1 MMPER
6 EEEEKEETQ
15 KAKEE
20 KHPSLDHE
28 AQKHH
33 NKNVTVILDLEQS
46 TSTSSSKTSS
56 SSPSNGESS
65 FPFTP
70 QEQKRIIRQIDLRVV
85 LLLGAMYAVS
95 LIDRSQIGL
104 AMISGMGTDLQLTV
118 GARYNIINAVFFGPY
133 VLFQLPSTVLLRKI
147 GPKRFLSGATLA
159 WGLATLACGFV
170 REWRDLVALRVVLGA
185 CEAGFYPAS
194 IYLLSTW
201 YTRYELQKRFAG
213 LLILGVIPAAFSGI
227 LAFGISHLEGRGI
240 AGGGPSWWGRSL
252 KQKNPLDATSSSS
265 DDDGDHLSYGPGL
278 AGWRWIF
285 ILYGITTC
293 VIAGVAWFLLVD
305 FPEKIAFGGGN
316 SGGSHNDDDG
326 DGDGKNEKKRSS
338 RWWWKMKNKN
348 RVAFLTKQ
356 EAAWAVHRIEKD
368 RNDVMPGEFHLSS
381 YLSPI
386 LSLQVWS
393 FALLYCLSGTI
404 GYGINF
410 ALPLILHKGMGL
422 STPVSQCLVTPPY
435 LAAAGVTWIEAYYAD
450 QWRVRSPFILGN
462 CVAVGV
468 GLCLIGFVE
477 NVGVRYFGVFLAAI
491 PSTANGP
498 CILTWQANNVRGQWK
513 RALVSALSVGLGAI
527 GGVTGSMVFRTQDQ
541 PHYTPGIATC
551 ITAAGL
557 IMVIVVLLNI
567 TFMRANKR
575 AAAGGEP
582 VEGLVGF
589 RYTL

>member
-1 MMPER
+1 MPKR

-20 KHPSLDHE
+20 KHRSLDHE

-33 NKNVTVILDLEQS
+33 NKNVTVILDLEES
-46 TSTSSSKTSS
+46 TSTSSSSKTSS
-56 SSPSNGESS
+56 SSPSNSESS

-70 QEQKRIIRQIDLRVV
+70 QDQKRIIRQIDLRVV

-185 CEAGFYPAS
+185 CEAGFYPGGFFYFFYFSLLLLFLFSFLFFGCIGYTHIFREQEKAREGKERKKRKEIICFLFFWFTLLPHITYHFLFQSSTELTTNTPSPFLPLQTAS

-252 KQKNPLDATSSSS
+252 KQKYHLDANAAAS
-265 DDDGDHLSYGPGL
+265 DDDDGHLSYGPGL

-305 FPEKIAFGGGN
+305 FPEKIAFGSGN
-316 SGGSHNDDDG
+316 DDG
-326 DGDGKNEKKRSS
+326 DGEKKSS
-338 RWWWKMKNKN
+338 RWWKMRKNKN

-368 RNDVMPGEFHLSS
+368 RNDVMPGE
-381 YLSPI
+381 
-386 LSLQVWS
+386 
-393 FALLYCLSGTI
+393 
-404 GYGINF
+404 
-410 ALPLILHKGMGL
+410 
-422 STPVSQCLVTPPY
+422 
-435 LAAAGVTWIEAYYAD
+435 
-450 QWRVRSPFILGN
+450 
-462 CVAVGV
+462 
-468 GLCLIGFVE
+468 
-477 NVGVRYFGVFLAAI
+477 
-491 PSTANGP
+491 
-498 CILTWQANNVRGQWK
+498 
-513 RALVSALSVGLGAI
+513 
-527 GGVTGSMVFRTQDQ
+527 
-541 PHYTPGIATC
+541 
-551 ITAAGL
+551 
-557 IMVIVVLLNI
+557 
-567 TFMRANKR
+567 
-575 AAAGGEP
+575 
-582 VEGLVGF
+582 
-589 RYTL
+589 

>member
-1 MMPER
+1 MPKR
-6 EEEEKEETQ
+6 EEKEEETP
-15 KAKEE
+15 KEKEE
-20 KHPSLDHE
+20 KHRSLDHE
-28 AQKHH
+28 AQKHP

-46 TSTSSSKTSS
+46 TSTSSSSKTSS
-56 SSPSNGESS
+56 SSPSNSESS

-70 QEQKRIIRQIDLRVV
+70 QDQNRIIRQIDLRVV

-185 CEAGFYPAS
+185 CEAGFYPGGFFVSFFLFHFLFGCIGYTSIYIQREGKGKRRKRKKKRKKLYASWFFLVYAAHSYYLPLPFSPLSSLLQSSTELTTTTPSPFLPLQTAS

-252 KQKNPLDATSSSS
+252 QRKYPLDATS
-265 DDDGDHLSYGPGL
+265 DDDDDLSYGPGL

-316 SGGSHNDDDG
+316 DDG
-326 DGDGKNEKKRSS
+326 DGEKKRSS
-338 RWWWKMKNKN
+338 RWWWRMRKNKN

-368 RNDVMPGEFHLSS
+368 RNDVMPGE
-381 YLSPI
+381 
-386 LSLQVWS
+386 
-393 FALLYCLSGTI
+393 
-404 GYGINF
+404 
-410 ALPLILHKGMGL
+410 
-422 STPVSQCLVTPPY
+422 
-435 LAAAGVTWIEAYYAD
+435 
-450 QWRVRSPFILGN
+450 
-462 CVAVGV
+462 
-468 GLCLIGFVE
+468 
-477 NVGVRYFGVFLAAI
+477 
-491 PSTANGP
+491 
-498 CILTWQANNVRGQWK
+498 
-513 RALVSALSVGLGAI
+513 
-527 GGVTGSMVFRTQDQ
+527 
-541 PHYTPGIATC
+541 
-551 ITAAGL
+551 
-557 IMVIVVLLNI
+557 
-567 TFMRANKR
+567 
-575 AAAGGEP
+575 
-582 VEGLVGF
+582 
-589 RYTL
+589 